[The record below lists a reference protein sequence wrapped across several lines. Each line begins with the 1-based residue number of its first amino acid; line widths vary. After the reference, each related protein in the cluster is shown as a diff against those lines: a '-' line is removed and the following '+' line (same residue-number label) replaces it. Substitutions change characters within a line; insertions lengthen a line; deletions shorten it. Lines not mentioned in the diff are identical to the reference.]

1 MKKGKGS
8 KEGLGDG
15 GNKVPLRGKK
25 GILGKKRCERVGNL
39 ESMYK
44 CYREGK
50 GGLSGKRDRK
60 GRKMFIEEN
69 VKSGNVVKMG

>member
-1 MKKGKGS
+1 MGEKGS
-8 KEGLGDG
+8 IK
-15 GNKVPLRGKK
+15 GKK
-25 GILGKKRCERVGNL
+25 GILGKKRCKRVGNL

-50 GGLSGKRDRK
+50 GGLSGKRYRK